1 MTLVEVDVESPAFRY
16 ALLQV
21 AAGQFGQAY
30 GTLTE
35 DKRKTVEN
43 IALKQCALQSQVLGS
58 PESAQVV
65 VLSEQ
70 IDQEVD
76 GIIARYPS
84 SEAFIHELE
93 SNDLD
98 PAGFQQLVERNL
110 RVDAVMDYVASDIEP
125 CSDLSA
131 RLYYYMNTD
140 KFRQPELREASHIL
154 ITVNPEFPE
163 NSRDAVIERAGAI
176 AERLQ
181 NKPMR
186 FAEQAL
192 KHSECPTAMNG
203 GTLGT
208 LKRGVLFPELDE
220 VLFAMKAGEVSHIVE
235 TPLGFHILKCESVHK
250 AGFIPIAKVL
260 PKIKE
265 KLEERDRKNRLRS
278 WLKALARNR

>member
-1 MTLVEVDVESPAFRY
+1 MTVVEVDVKSQAFRY

-21 AAGQFGQAY
+21 ASGQFGEAY
-30 GTLTE
+30 SALTDE
-35 DKRKTVEN
+35 KRKTVEK

-70 IDQEVD
+70 VDQEVD
-76 GIIARYPS
+76 SIIARYPS
-84 SEAFIHELE
+84 PEAFIQELE

-98 PAGFQQLVERNL
+98 QAGFQQLVERNL

-163 NSRDAVIERAGAI
+163 NSREAVIERASTI
-176 AERLQ
+176 ARRLR
-181 NKPMR
+181 NKPFR
-186 FAEQAL
+186 FSEQAL

-203 GTLGT
+203 GVLGT
-208 LKRGVLFPELDE
+208 LKRGVLFPELDKM
-220 VLFAMKAGEVSHIVE
+220 LFAMKVGEVSDIVE
-235 TPLGFHILKCESVHK
+235 TPLGFHILKCESTHK
-250 AGFIPIAKVL
+250 AGFIPLAKAL

-278 WLKALARNR
+278 WLKTLAENS